1 MRTYGIIHQRMDMI
15 CSGQTPEQISGR
27 IYNARVWCLWG
38 VVLEIVVWERRCLRP
53 AVGFW
58 ERYHLMDICK
68 QRWILLDVLM
78 YSMWLVSNV
87 ERIHGRVGL
96 IEIRCKKVIA
106 RLL

>member
-1 MRTYGIIHQRMDMI
+1 
-15 CSGQTPEQISGR
+15 
-27 IYNARVWCLWG
+27 
-38 VVLEIVVWERRCLRP
+38 
-53 AVGFW
+53 
-58 ERYHLMDICK
+58 MDICK